1 MPLLT
6 QLGSKEAILP
16 WIQVSQDKDTQR
28 FWLCVL
34 EQSVSVCKVVHL
46 PTVNEDRL
54 SQMHRTLYAGRAQ
67 WLLLEGVGS
76 GYEEAIASVGNC
88 VLNLRGWKCLTLGW
102 GVVTKLICNPPAS
115 EPFRW
120 QRYPNSNRELCKNT
134 QHSIKTQVQI
144 ASTLLERI

>member
-46 PTVNEDRL
+46 PTVNEDQL

-76 GYEEAIASVGNC
+76 GM
-88 VLNLRGWKCLTLGW
+88 RK
-102 GVVTKLICNPPAS
+102 
-115 EPFRW
+115 
-120 QRYPNSNRELCKNT
+120 Q
-134 QHSIKTQVQI
+134 
-144 ASTLLERI
+144 